1 MGRFSPEDMIH
12 FFVKKVSIKLIK
24 RAVADWL
31 KIIIFLLDDAVAL
44 LLIILL
50 LRFMRIQIPLPIV
63 ILLAILVGAFV
74 FIVHK
79 AIIPD
84 FRRKPVTG
92 QEGMI
97 GLEGRVIKTLTP
109 VGTVIVGGEYWR
121 SKSVNGNIGVGES
134 VKIVGVD
141 GLTLKVKRK
150 DQ

>member
-1 MGRFSPEDMIH
+1 MLH
-12 FFVKKVSIKLIK
+12 FFVKKVNIKLIK
-24 RAVADWL
+24 RTAADWL
-31 KIIIFLLDDAVAL
+31 KIIIFLLDDAAAL

-63 ILLAILVGAFV
+63 ILIAILVGAFV

-79 AIIPD
+79 AVIPD
-84 FRRKPVTG
+84 FRRRPVTG

-109 VGTVIVGGEYWR
+109 IGTVIVGGEYWR
-121 SKSVNGNIGVGES
+121 AKSVNGNIGVDES

-141 GLTLKVKRK
+141 RLTLKVKRK
-150 DQ
+150 HQ

>member
-1 MGRFSPEDMIH
+1 MIH
-12 FFVKKVSIKLIK
+12 FFVKKGNIKLIK
-24 RAVADWL
+24 RTVAAWL
-31 KIIIFLLDDAVAL
+31 KIIIFLLDDAAAL

-63 ILLAILVGAFV
+63 ILIAILVGAFV

-79 AIIPD
+79 AVIPD
-84 FRRKPVTG
+84 FRRRPVTG

-121 SKSVNGNIGVGES
+121 AKSVNGNIGVDES
-134 VKIVGVD
+134 VEIVGVD
-141 GLTLKVKRK
+141 RLTLKVKRK
-150 DQ
+150 HQ

>member
-1 MGRFSPEDMIH
+1 MIH
-12 FFVKKVSIKLIK
+12 FFVKKVNIKLIK
-24 RAVADWL
+24 RTVADWL

-44 LLIILL
+44 FLIILL

-109 VGTVIVGGEYWR
+109 VGTVIVGGEYWWA
-121 SKSVNGNIGVGES
+121 KSVNGNIGIGES
-134 VKIVGVD
+134 IEIVGVD
-141 GLTLKVKRK
+141 RLTLKVKRK